1 MSKIS
6 SHSVE
11 FNFWDF
17 VCCSRCQL
25 PFASNSTVPFW
36 VTDCGHVV
44 CKTHL
49 TTDRRCTQCG
59 ATGIQ
64 LLLLQREIE
73 DPMSTCFQSIPYS
86 LDTVAYTAKVQQET
100 MAFQIRYYQR
110 IQRRQQD
117 LIGRLKWDV
126 DELKRNH
133 SALTQEN
140 AQYRQS
146 LGYQAGGGGRPGPSS
161 AAGSYGMRRIN
172 GPDHYRP
179 RSSTSRSTVTSLGP
193 GGPTA
198 PLPSLISNGAEQ
210 RNPVEIS
217 LPHARPP
224 RQTSLNAHRPGSS
237 RLFRQHSYVPPS
249 TARSFSGN
257 RPYSSVFPLTAHQSS
272 SQPHQRQLVSR
283 HGNPQSSQVRR
294 MVTTPSFHPAQ
305 RRNMGPPLTPIRL
318 PPLSA
323 HRRTP
328 SFAPDNRFP
337 GPSPQFTPL
346 FPQGAARRFPAD
358 GADSAGTK
366 SMSRAPSRRPTSATF
381 KPTAGG
387 MR

>member
-73 DPMSTCFQSIPYS
+73 APMSTCFQSIPYS

-237 RLFRQHSYVPPS
+237 RLFRKQTVLICFPS
-249 TARSFSGN
+249 HGAPIFLPTTPAPTCISPWEST
-257 RPYSSVFPLTAHQSS
+257 VFPSAPHGYYAVIPASAKEKHGTAADAH
-272 SQPHQRQLVSR
+272 
-283 HGNPQSSQVRR
+283 
-294 MVTTPSFHPAQ
+294 TTAPA
-305 RRNMGPPLTPIRL
+305 
-318 PPLSA
+318 
-323 HRRTP
+323 
-328 SFAPDNRFP
+328 
-337 GPSPQFTPL
+337 FTPL
-346 FPQGAARRFPAD
+346 FPQGAARRFPA
-358 GADSAGTK
+358 ADSAGTK
-366 SMSRAPSRRPTSATF
+366 SMSRAPSRRPTPATF
-381 KPTAGG
+381 KSTAGG
-387 MR
+387 MRAPSPAATPAMFNPTAG